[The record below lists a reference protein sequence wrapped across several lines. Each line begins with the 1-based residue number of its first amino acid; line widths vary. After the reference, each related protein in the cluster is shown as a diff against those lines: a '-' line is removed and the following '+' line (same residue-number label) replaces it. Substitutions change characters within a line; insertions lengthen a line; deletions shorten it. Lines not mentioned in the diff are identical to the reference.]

1 MKHSTPINN
10 ENNMSDANV
19 ATMSYVPRNYVPR
32 DFFTNN
38 HLAIED
44 AIGFNEYAEVLYE
57 AGYKSAYHWCEKE
70 AKLNHLSGIA
80 VFEHYLNRLSQ
91 RGWGVFSFESVNVDT
106 GNAEV
111 KLEYSSFV
119 LSQPE
124 KPGKLCNMFAGWF
137 AGAMDWCT
145 TRKGHY
151 AYTNCEGIDCAAQY
165 CSQSKCGDSSESFC
179 IFTIK
184 PSVTNLAAVNLAVTN
199 QKA

>member
-1 MKHSTPINN
+1 MENLMKHSTPTND
-10 ENNMSDANV
+10 ENSTQIDDTNAMP
-19 ATMSYVPRNYVPR
+19 MMYVPR
-32 DFFTNN
+32 DFFTNTQ
-38 HLAIED
+38 LAIED
-44 AIGFNEYAEVLYE
+44 AIGYDKYAEILYD

-70 AKLNHLSGIA
+70 AELNHLSGIA

-91 RGWGVFSFESVNVDT
+91 RGWGVFSFEFVNADT
-106 GNAEV
+106 GNAEI

-145 TRKGHY
+145 KRKGHY
-151 AYTNCEGIDCAAQY
+151 AHTNCEGIDCAAQY
-165 CSQSKCGDSSESFC
+165 CSQSKCGDTSESFC

-184 PSVTNLAAVNLAVTN
+184 PSVINPQA
-199 QKA
+199 

>member
-1 MKHSTPINN
+1 MKHTTPTNN
-10 ENNMSDANV
+10 ENNSQSNDANAV
-19 ATMSYVPRNYVPR
+19 PIMYVPH

-38 HLAIED
+38 QLTIED
-44 AIGFNEYAEVLYE
+44 AIGFDKYAEILYD

-70 AKLNHLSGIA
+70 AKLNNLSGIA

-91 RGWGVFSFESVNVDT
+91 RGWGVFSFESVNADT

-184 PSVTNLAAVNLAVTN
+184 PSAVDLTVTNRAVIN